1 MQKNPQNGD
10 FISKTNWQSQKVG
23 CSELLELLEEVE
35 NKKINYFL

>member
-10 FISKTNWQSQKVG
+10 LSKNTKWQSQTVG

-35 NKKINYFL
+35 KQNNFNF